1 MIHIFFPF
9 IGESVAG
16 LNGEVAAQKL
26 RGRVGTTVTVKL
38 VSMDFG
44 YSKQGQIVG
53 FWNVLSFFFAIFLCL
68 FSCSKL

>member
-1 MIHIFFPF
+1 M
-9 IGESVAG
+9 AG

-44 YSKQGQIVG
+44 HSWKGQSIR
-53 FWNVLSFFFAIFLCL
+53 FWNILHHFLAL
-68 FSCSKL
+68 FKLHEFVVKLT